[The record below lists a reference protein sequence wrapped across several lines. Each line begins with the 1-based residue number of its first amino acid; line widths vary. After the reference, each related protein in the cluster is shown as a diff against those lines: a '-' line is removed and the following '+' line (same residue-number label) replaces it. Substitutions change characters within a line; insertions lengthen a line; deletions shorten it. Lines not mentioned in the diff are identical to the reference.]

1 MKIRAV
7 KARILRE
14 VLLKL
19 GFEEETARDHVFYF
33 YRYRGK
39 IVSRTKTSHGV
50 AEIRQ
55 PILGVIG
62 KQLHLD
68 REEFENFLQG
78 ALPAR
83 AYEAILRRKGIIT
96 IDTIATL
103 AFSCHRRGTN
113 RIITARQRRVSQF
126 HSCFAITFTQRRGAA

>member
-7 KARILRE
+7 KTRTLRA
-14 VLLKL
+14 LLLEL

-33 YRYRGK
+33 YKYRGK
-39 IVSRTKTSHGV
+39 IVSRTKISHGV

-55 PILGVIG
+55 PILGLIG

-68 REEFENFLQG
+68 REEFENFLRG

-83 AYEAILRRKGIIT
+83 AYKAILQGKGII
-96 IDTIATL
+96 
-103 AFSCHRRGTN
+103 N
-113 RIITARQRRVSQF
+113 
-126 HSCFAITFTQRRGAA
+126 

>member
-1 MKIRAV
+1 MKVRAV

-14 VLLKL
+14 LLLEL

-39 IVSRTKTSHGV
+39 IVSRTKISHGV

-55 PILGVIG
+55 PILGLIG

-83 AYEAILRRKGIIT
+83 VYETILRGKGII
-96 IDTIATL
+96 
-103 AFSCHRRGTN
+103 N
-113 RIITARQRRVSQF
+113 
-126 HSCFAITFTQRRGAA
+126 